1 MLMST
6 PFVSIIIPTFN
17 DSERLQHCLS
27 LLESQ
32 TYPKH
37 LYEVIVVD
45 NNSSDDIAQVV
56 AEFEHANSAFEPT
69 PGSYIARNKAL
80 TIAKGEILGFTDSD
94 CAPALNWIEQGV
106 AQVLAYPGC
115 GFVAGRI
122 DFSFEDP
129 ENPTAAELYD
139 SMHFLRQEKYVREG
153 NFGVTANLFTTPEV
167 FQAVGVFDATLKS
180 GGDREWGKRV
190 YAAGYTQIYA
200 DSVVITHP
208 ARADLKALI
217 QKLCRVHRGDFQIK
231 QQAGI
236 PFSKL
241 AWLILLDLKPPA
253 RYLIEILKND
263 EIKDV
268 RKRIFVVYIYMYL
281 RVRKAI
287 VKLQLYR
294 A

>member
-1 MLMST
+1 M

-17 DSERLQHCLS
+17 DSERLRHCLN

-45 NNSSDDIAQVV
+45 NNSSDNIAQVV
-56 AEFEHANSAFEPT
+56 AEFQQASYAFESA
-69 PGSYIARNKAL
+69 PGSYNARNKAL
-80 TIAKGEILGFTDSD
+80 TVAKGEILGFTDSD
-94 CAPALNWIEQGV
+94 CAPASDWIKQGV
-106 AQVLAYPGC
+106 EQMLAYPGC
-115 GFVAGRI
+115 GLVAGRI
-122 DFSFEDP
+122 NFSFEDP
-129 ENPTAAELYD
+129 NDPTPAELYD
-139 SMHFLRQEKYVREG
+139 SLHFLQQEKYVREG
-153 NFGVTANLFTTPEV
+153 NFGVTANLFTRPEV
-167 FQAVGVFDATLKS
+167 FEAVGVFNATLKS

-190 YAAGYTQIYA
+190 HAAGYTQVYA

-208 ARADLKALI
+208 ARTDLKALI
-217 QKLCRVHRGDFQIK
+217 QKLCRVYRGDFQIK

-236 PFSKL
+236 PFSQL

-253 RYLIEILKND
+253 RYLIEILQND
-263 EIKDV
+263 DIKDV
-268 RKRIFVVYIYMYL
+268 RKRVSVVYIYMYL
-281 RVRKAI
+281 RVRKAV